1 MSKSGGIFQQRL
13 RRADALKLGGVAAA
27 SGLLAGCG
35 VGSGGENGGGN
46 AEPAQQNR
54 PSIDQEPSTLDVF
67 EWAGYEWPT
76 YKPLKPYV
84 ARYGKPK
91 TTFLTSDDQA
101 LAKVRAGFRPDLVH
115 PCIGY
120 TQDWVDLGVVQPWDT
135 SELTNFKSLIPAAV
149 QGGQVGGK
157 QYFIPADWGFS
168 APLYRSDKV
177 DTNEDT
183 WALFYD
189 EKYKG
194 KISWWDSL
202 ENLIVAGYVNGVD
215 DPWHMSTSELQDMKK
230 FLISKKHVV
239 RNYWSSQTDMD
250 NDFQAGNIWIAYAWA
265 GSYSAAKAKGLK
277 VTYMEPKEGRLSW
290 FCGFVLMKD
299 AKGYHHA
306 HKYVDTWNS
315 KQSGAWIME
324 NYAYGLANA
333 DVDFQK
339 LVDEGKLDPDF
350 AKVMHLGH
358 PEALQEPHA
367 HMDRPIPNRAE
378 YNKTWDEVKA
388 A

>member
-1 MSKSGGIFQQRL
+1 MSDGDGILQRKL
-13 RRADALKLGGVAAA
+13 RRADALRLGGVAAA
-27 SGLLAGCG
+27 TGVLAGCG
-35 VGSGGENGGGN
+35 VKSSDNGNGGGSTN
-46 AEPAQQNR
+46 AAPSH
-54 PSIDQEPSTLDVF
+54 PSIDQEPATLDVF

-76 YKPLKPYV
+76 YVPLKPYV
-84 ARYGKPK
+84 KQYGKPK
-91 TTFLTSDDQA
+91 TSFLTSDDQA
-101 LAKVRAGFRPDLVH
+101 LAKVRAGLRPDLVH

-120 TQDWVDLGVVQPWDT
+120 TQDWVNLGVVQPWDT
-135 SELTNFKSLIPAAV
+135 SELTNFPSLIPAAV

-168 APLYRSDKV
+168 SPLYRSDKV
-177 DTNEDT
+177 DTNLDT

-202 ENLIVAGYVNGVD
+202 ENLILAGYVNGVD
-215 DPWHMSTSELQDMKK
+215 DPWKMTDSEIEDMKK

-239 RNYWSSQTDMD
+239 RNYWTSQTDMD

-265 GSYSAAKAKGLK
+265 GSYTAAKAKGLK

-306 HKYVDTWNS
+306 HKYVDEWIS
-315 KQSGAWIME
+315 KQSGTWLME
-324 NYAYGLANA
+324 NYAYGISNK
-333 DVDFQK
+333 DIDFQA
-339 LVDEGKLDPDF
+339 LIDEKKLDPDF

-358 PEALQEPHA
+358 PEALQEPNA
-367 HMDRPIPNRAE
+367 HMDRFIPNRAA
-378 YNKTWDEVKA
+378 YNKAWDEVKA

>member
-1 MSKSGGIFQQRL
+1 MSESGGILQRKL
-13 RRADALKLGGVAAA
+13 RRADALRLGGVAAA
-27 SGLLAGCG
+27 SGVLAGCG
-35 VGSGGENGGGN
+35 VGSSNESSNN
-46 AEPAQQNR
+46 AEPAKNR
-54 PSIDQEPSTLDVF
+54 PGIGQEPTTLNVF

-76 YKPLKPYV
+76 YVPLKPYV
-84 ARYGKPK
+84 KTYGKPK
-91 TTFLTSDDQA
+91 FSFLTSDDQA
-101 LAKVRAGFRPDLVH
+101 LAKVRAGLRPDVVH

-120 TQDWVDLGVVQPWDT
+120 TQDWVNLGVVQPWNP

-168 APLYRSDKV
+168 SPLYRSDKV

-215 DPWHMSTSELQDMKK
+215 DPWHMSDSEIEDMKK

-265 GSYSAAKAKGLK
+265 GSYTAAKDKGLQ

-299 AKGYHHA
+299 TEDFHHA
-306 HKYVDTWNS
+306 HKFVDTWIS

-333 DVDFQK
+333 DVDFES
-339 LVDEGKLDPDF
+339 LVAEKKLDADF
-350 AKVMHLGH
+350 ARVMHLGH
-358 PEALQEPHA
+358 PEALQEPNA
-367 HMDRPIPNRAE
+367 HMDRFIPNRAD
-378 YNKTWDEVKA
+378 YNKAWDEVKA

>member
-1 MSKSGGIFQQRL
+1 MSDSGGIFERRL
-13 RRADALKLGGVAAA
+13 RRADALRLGGVAAA

-35 VGSGGENGGGN
+35 VGSGGSDDNSS
-46 AEPAQQNR
+46 APAKQNR
-54 PSIDQEPSTLDVF
+54 PSIDQEPATLKVF

-84 ARYGKPK
+84 TQYGKPK
-91 TTFLTSDDQA
+91 TSFLTSDDQA

-120 TQDWVDLGVVQPWDT
+120 TQDWVNLGVVQPWDT

-149 QGGQVGGK
+149 QGGQVDGK

-215 DPWHMSTSELQDMKK
+215 NPWHMSTSELQDMKK

-239 RNYWSSQTDMD
+239 RNFWSSQTDMD

-299 AKGYHHA
+299 AEGYHHA
-306 HKYVDTWNS
+306 HKYVDEWVS
-315 KQSGAWIME
+315 KQSSAWIMQ
-324 NYAYGLANA
+324 NYAYGMANK
-333 DVDFQK
+333 DVDFQT
-339 LVDEGKLDPDF
+339 LIDQGKLDPEW

-358 PEALQEPHA
+358 PEALQEPNA